1 MTTELSTAPTLTA
14 HEHIGFELG
23 WDYAHYRLV
32 PPAPYA
38 QEPSPLRHGWLAG
51 QATFGERTLQ
61 PTRPVRKWLQLR
73 LHAWL
78 RGRSVELVQVTPHYL
93 QQIDVS
99 HCPITRVSL
108 SAPKP
113 AASRQ
118 APRGGQGNLG
128 AARRFLESA
137 PKPAASRQAPRGGQ
151 GNLGAARRFLESAP
165 KPAASRQAPRGGQ
178 GNLGAA
184 RRFLESSATLD
195 STDGSRRNEAP
206 AQLCSEGATTSRLGC
221 ALSEALHFGGSV
233 DRVRNDAGY
242 AAGNLAVMSTK
253 ANHAKA
259 GYGFHDALRFV
270 KQIEAGKLGGID
282 GLSAAQWSRVAVLCS
297 FVEPL
302 SHDEACTIPMLVL
315 PPNRLRL
322 FNPVQALQAFI
333 SQQLLAPGWSHRASR
348 FEDLLP
354 GKPARRA
361 FQTFFHA
368 LLPRVLEAGRGGA
381 VQHTRWAIED
391 AWRNPLVLKRWIAF
405 ARLLTSAQ
413 CEALVARA
421 TARKLGSLRVQ
432 QLADEQ
438 ATEGWNLESRGYV
451 PHAVLMK
458 RWPATSSHGRGDQR
472 ADGAVQARLPL

>member
-1 MTTELSTAPTLTA
+1 MTTELFTSPTLTA

-51 QATFGERTLQ
+51 QAAFGSRTLQ

-108 SAPKP
+108 S
-113 AASRQ
+113 
-118 APRGGQGNLG
+118 
-128 AARRFLESA
+128 
-137 PKPAASRQAPRGGQ
+137 
-151 GNLGAARRFLESAP
+151 
-165 KPAASRQAPRGGQ
+165 
-178 GNLGAA
+178 
-184 RRFLESSATLD
+184 SATLD
-195 STDGSRRNEAP
+195 SRD
-206 AQLCSEGATTSRLGC
+206 
-221 ALSEALHFGGSV
+221 GSV

-259 GYGFHDALRFV
+259 GYGFRDAIGFV
-270 KQIEAGKLGGID
+270 RQIEAGKLGGID
-282 GLSAAQWSRVAVLCS
+282 GLTAAQWSRVAVLCS

-302 SHDEACTIPMLVL
+302 AHDEACTVPLLVL

-333 SQQLLAPGWSHRASR
+333 SQQLLSPGWSHRASR

-354 GKPARRA
+354 GKPAKRA
-361 FQTFFHA
+361 FLTFFHA

-381 VQHTRWAIED
+381 AQHTRWAIED
-391 AWRNPLVLKRWIAF
+391 AWRNPLVIKRWTAF
-405 ARLLTSAQ
+405 ARLLTAAQ

-421 TARKLGSLRVQ
+421 TAKKLGSLRVE

-438 ATEGWNLESRGYV
+438 ATEGWNLDSRGYV
-451 PHAVLMK
+451 PHSVLMK
-458 RWPATSSHGRGDQR
+458 RWPATSSHGVGEQR
-472 ADGAVQARLPL
+472 ADGAFQASLPL